1 MGGSG
6 KWLKSLIGVKKPSK
20 TAAEKEDNKKLTNV
34 KSKKWGLWKISGEH
48 ESGERSEG
56 SWHKQL
62 RHLNVE
68 TAESASEAAAEAYNA
83 AVATIVRAPP
93 KDFKAVRQEWA
104 VIRIQTAFRGFLAR
118 RALRALKGLVR
129 LQALFRGRQV
139 RKQAAVT
146 LRCMQALVRV
156 QARVR
161 ARHVR
166 MSKEGQAVQE
176 ILDAH
181 RSRETKL
188 RESEEGWCDSQGTLE
203 EIRTKTAN
211 ETGRSNQKGASNC
224 LCSIPS

>member
-1 MGGSG
+1 
-6 KWLKSLIGVKKPSK
+6 
-20 TAAEKEDNKKLTNV
+20 KKLTNV

-56 SWHKQL
+56 SWHKQS

-68 TAESASEAAAEAYNA
+68 IAESASEAAAEAYNA

-104 VIRIQTAFRGFLAR
+104 VIQIQTAFRGFLVR

-129 LQALFRGRQV
+129 LQALFRGRQ
-139 RKQAAVT
+139 AH
-146 LRCMQALVRV
+146 
-156 QARVR
+156 VR

-166 MSKEGQAVQE
+166 MSKEGQVVQE

-188 RESEEGWCDSQGTLE
+188 RESE
-203 EIRTKTAN
+203 
-211 ETGRSNQKGASNC
+211 
-224 LCSIPS
+224 

>member
-1 MGGSG
+1 MF
-6 KWLKSLIGVKKPSK
+6 V
-20 TAAEKEDNKKLTNV
+20 EENKKLTNV

-56 SWHKQL
+56 SWHKQS

-93 KDFKAVRQEWA
+93 KDFKA
-104 VIRIQTAFRGFLAR
+104 AR
-118 RALRALKGLVR
+118 RALRALKGL
-129 LQALFRGRQV
+129 V

-203 EIRTKTAN
+203 EIHTKLQMRQEGAIKR
-211 ETGRSNQKGASNC
+211 ERAIAYALSHQQWRSNSRSNVPVYIAKPE
-224 LCSIPS
+224 LDRNSWGWS